1 MQNQIAFGEIL
12 DVVDRLP
19 LEDQSELIDILQ
31 HRITEQRREQLA
43 KDIRDA
49 RKEFEQGLC
58 KPAAPDDIMKAILS

>member
-12 DVVDRLP
+12 DMVDGLP
-19 LEDQSELIDILQ
+19 FEDQSELIDILH

-49 RKEFEQGLC
+49 GREFERGLC

>member
-19 LEDQSELIDILQ
+19 LEDQTELIDILQ
-31 HRITEQRREQLA
+31 HRIAEQRRKQLA

-49 RKEFEQGLC
+49 GREFKQGLC

>member
-19 LEDQSELIDILQ
+19 LDDQTELIDILQ
-31 HRITEQRREQLA
+31 HRIAEQRRKQLI

-49 RKEFEQGLC
+49 GKEFERGLC
-58 KPAAPDDIMKAILS
+58 KPAAPDDI